1 MHTGNPMKI
10 LLITWNYPPKT
21 GGMENMLFEVVR
33 QLTSTA
39 QVDIIAPF
47 ADFSKDE
54 LEIPRLV
61 RAGREGLL
69 AFFAHALWAGIRLT
83 REKKY
88 DVIMTGSALVLP
100 IAVFLGFTFR
110 LPVVAI
116 IHGLDIIYPNP
127 LYQIAMR
134 FLLPRCRHIIANSR
148 MTKQLAIEHGLA
160 PDRVTVINPGIDVSE
175 FDRLRDP
182 HDIRQRYDIGNRRF
196 ILSAGRLVKRKG
208 VLEFISRALPDI
220 IQHDPDAVLVVVGEN
235 PSQSLAHRD
244 DLMTQIRNEIV
255 RQGLQ
260 KNVRLVGWTNREDLI
275 AFYQSSDIFVL
286 PAIHVPGDIEG
297 FGIVLLEA
305 NAARKPVV
313 ATSVGGIPDAVAEGV
328 SGILIEPEKWA
339 TIAQSVTTLLHDD
352 ELRQKLGRQGRDRV
366 ENEFDWKIIG
376 RQYRNLLTRI
386 LSPEQEIRRDGT
398 KRVADSPLLRSCRK
412 DRL

>member
-1 MHTGNPMKI
+1 MKI

-21 GGMENMLFEVVR
+21 GGMENMIFEVVR
-33 QLTSTA
+33 QLTPTA

-47 ADFSKDE
+47 ADSSKDE
-54 LEIPRLV
+54 PEIPRLI
-61 RAGREGLL
+61 RAQREGLL
-69 AFFAHALWAGIRLT
+69 SFFVYAHWAGIRLA
-83 REKKY
+83 RETKY

-100 IAVFLGFTFR
+100 IAYLLGVLFR

-116 IHGLDIIYPNP
+116 VHGLDIIYPKP

-148 MTKQLAIEHGLA
+148 MTKQLAIERGLA

-182 HDIRQRYDIGNRRF
+182 KDIRQRYDIGNRRF
-196 ILSAGRLVKRKG
+196 VLSAGRLVKRKG
-208 VLEFISRALPDI
+208 ILDFISRALPDI
-220 IQHDPDAVLVVVGEN
+220 VKHDPDTILVVIGEN

-244 DLMTQIRNEIV
+244 DLLTQIRYEIA
-255 RQGLQ
+255 RLELQ
-260 KNVRLVGWTNREDLI
+260 ENVRLVGWTSREDLV

-286 PAIHVPGDIEG
+286 PAINVPGDIEG

-305 NAARKPVV
+305 NAAGKPVV
-313 ATSVGGIPDAVAEGV
+313 ATTVGGISDAVADGI
-328 SGILIEPEKWA
+328 SGILIEPENWA
-339 TIAQSVTTLLHDD
+339 IIAQSVTNLLRDD
-352 ELRQKLGRQGRDRV
+352 ELRQKLGHQGRERA

-376 RQYRNLLTRI
+376 RQYHKLLARI
-386 LSPEQEIRRDGT
+386 ISPEQDKRRNGRT
-398 KRVADSPLLRSCRK
+398 RVADTLR
-412 DRL
+412 

>member
-1 MHTGNPMKI
+1 MKI

-33 QLTSTA
+33 QLTPTA
-39 QVDIIAPF
+39 QIDIIAPF
-47 ADFSKDE
+47 ADSSKGE
-54 LEIPRLV
+54 PEIPRLI
-61 RAGREGLL
+61 RAEREGLL
-69 AFFAHALWAGIRLT
+69 SFFVHAHRAGIHLA
-83 REKKY
+83 RETKY

-100 IAVFLGFTFR
+100 IAYLLGVLFR

-116 IHGLDIIYPNP
+116 VHGLDIIYPHP
-127 LYQIAMR
+127 LYQLAMR

-148 MTKQLAIEHGLA
+148 MTKQLAIERGLA

-182 HDIRQRYDIGNRRF
+182 KDIRQRYDIGNRRF

-208 VLEFISRALPDI
+208 ILEFISRALPDI
-220 IQHDPDAVLVVVGEN
+220 VRHDPDTLLVVIGEN

-244 DLMTQIRNEIV
+244 DLMTQIRNEIA
-255 RQGLQ
+255 RLGLQ
-260 KNVRLVGWTNREDLI
+260 ENVRLVGWTSREDLV
-275 AFYQSSDIFVL
+275 AFYQSSDMFVL

-305 NAARKPVV
+305 NAAGKPVV
-313 ATSVGGIPDAVAEGV
+313 ATTVGGISDAVAEGV
-328 SGILIEPEKWA
+328 SGILIEPEKWT
-339 TIAQSVTTLLHDD
+339 TITQSVTDLLHDD
-352 ELRQKLGRQGRDRV
+352 ELRQKLGRQGRERV

-376 RQYRNLLTRI
+376 TQYRNLLLRI
-386 LSPEQEIRRDGT
+386 LSPEQETGRNAR
-398 KRVADSPLLRSCRK
+398 KRAADTLP
-412 DRL
+412 

>member
-1 MHTGNPMKI
+1 MQNTNPMKI

-33 QLTSTA
+33 QLTSTS

-47 ADFSKDE
+47 ADSSKDDHE
-54 LEIPRLV
+54 SPRLV
-61 RAGREGLL
+61 RAGRKGLL
-69 AFFAHALWAGIRLT
+69 PFFVHALWAGIRLA
-83 REKKY
+83 REARY

-100 IAVFLGFTFR
+100 IACLLGFLFR

-127 LYQIAMR
+127 VYQIAMR

-148 MTKQLAIEHGLA
+148 MTKQLAMGHGLA

-175 FDRLRDP
+175 FDHLRDP

-208 VLEFISRALPDI
+208 VLEFISRSLPDI
-220 IQHDPDAVLVVVGEN
+220 VKHDPDAVLVVIGEN

-244 DLMTQIRNEIV
+244 DLMTQIRDETA
-255 RQGLQ
+255 RLGLQ
-260 KNVRLVGWTNREDLI
+260 KNVRLVGWTSREDLI
-275 AFYQSSDIFVL
+275 AFYQSSDIFIL
-286 PAIHVPGDIEG
+286 PAINVPGDIEG

-313 ATSVGGIPDAVAEGV
+313 ATTVGGISDAVAEGV
-328 SGILIEPEKWA
+328 SGILIEPEKWDA
-339 TIAQSVTTLLHDD
+339 IAQSVTNLLHDD
-352 ELRQKLGRQGRDRV
+352 ELRKKLGHQGRVRV

-376 RQYRNLLTRI
+376 KKYCDLLSRIIDPELKTRHDEKNDEAEA
-386 LSPEQEIRRDGT
+386 LS
-398 KRVADSPLLRSCRK
+398 
-412 DRL
+412 

>member
-1 MHTGNPMKI
+1 MKI

-47 ADFSKDE
+47 ADSSKDE
-54 LEIPRLV
+54 PEIPRLV

-69 AFFAHALWAGIRLT
+69 SFFVHALWAGIHLARDT
-83 REKKY
+83 KY

-100 IAVFLGFTFR
+100 ISYLLGFLFR
-110 LPVVAI
+110 LPVVAV

-134 FLLPRCRHIIANSR
+134 FLLPRCRHVIANSR
-148 MTKQLAIEHGLA
+148 MTKQLAIEHGIR
-160 PDRVTVINPGIDVSE
+160 PDMATVINPGIDVSE
-175 FDRLRDP
+175 FDHLGDP
-182 HDIRQRYDIGNRRF
+182 SDIRRRYDIGNRRF

-208 VLEFISRALPDI
+208 ILEFISHALPEI
-220 IQHDPDAVLVVVGEN
+220 VKHNPDAVLVIIGEN

-244 DLMTQIRNEIV
+244 DMMTQIRNEIM
-255 RQGLQ
+255 RLELQ
-260 KNVRLVGWTNREDLI
+260 QSVRLVGWTSREDLI

-286 PAIHVPGDIEG
+286 PAIPVPGDIEG

-305 NAARKPVV
+305 NAAGKPVV
-313 ATSVGGIPDAVAEGV
+313 ATTVGGISDAVADGV
-328 SGILIEPEKWA
+328 SGILIEPEKWT
-339 TIAQSVTTLLHDD
+339 TIAQSVTSLLHDD
-352 ELRQKLGRQGRDRV
+352 TLRQKLGRQGRERV

-376 RQYRNLLTRI
+376 RQYRNLLARI
-386 LSPEQEIRRDGT
+386 ISSEQEI
-398 KRVADSPLLRSCRK
+398 
-412 DRL
+412 